1 MKNTLQ
7 IPLFIILWLF
17 MLAGCQIDANIAE
30 IPADKANMLLT
41 ETVSLAVPM
50 DESTPTSTVTAT
62 IPPTEAPS
70 STPTPAPTEVPPLPE
85 SYYIED
91 IYGYRQWFSLS
102 CEARAAVDWAAYF
115 GVTIYEYNFQN
126 ELPLSDNP
134 DFGFVGTVDGPWG
147 QVPPYAYGVH
157 AEPVAALLGSYGLNA
172 AAYKKYT
179 IEQVREQLAAGKPVI
194 AWVIGNVEGGVPYI
208 YTDSTGNEVQVGAYE
223 HVVILTGYGKDS
235 IRYLN
240 NSRFYDVPVD
250 VFDNSWSVLDR
261 MVIVMED

>member
-1 MKNTLQ
+1 MKHNLQ
-7 IPLFIILWLF
+7 FLFLIILL
-17 MLAGCQIDANIAE
+17 LALLMGCHGSPVNSD
-30 IPADKANMLLT
+30 IPAETTSMHVT
-41 ETVSLAVPM
+41 ESPELP
-50 DESTPTSTVTAT
+50 TPTQ
-62 IPPTEAPS
+62 EF
-70 STPTPAPTEVPPLPE
+70 TPTPAATATLPATETPSPTPTLAPTEVPPLPE

-102 CEARAAVDWAAYF
+102 CEARSAVDWAAYF
-115 GVTIYEYNFQN
+115 GVTIYEYNFQQ

-147 QVPPYAYGVH
+147 QIPPYAYGVH
-157 AEPVAALLGSYGLNA
+157 AEPVAALLRTYGLKA
-172 AAYKKYT
+172 VAYKKYT
-179 IEQVREQLAAGKPVI
+179 LDQVREQLAAGKPVI

-208 YTDSTGNEVQVGAYE
+208 YTDSAGNEVQVGAYE

-240 NSRFYDVPVD
+240 NSRFFDVPAD